1 MKHTLWFVG
10 LSALLLAGCKPPSE
24 RFEGP
29 GGSRLWPVVH
39 GGTRFAD
46 DHLVIP
52 IEAMAH
58 VEQAEPQILRVE
70 LYADDDRLPAA
81 PGLRIE
87 RWQGAYG
94 YAQRAL
100 FTAPPG
106 ARSLRAVLY
115 VHHLSSIFE
124 IEVPFDL
131 DPENR
136 VTNKWVMRK
145 ETVRLVGETTNAATR
160 PTPRA
165 APAP

>member
-1 MKHTLWFVG
+1 MKRTLWALG
-10 LSALLLAGCKPPSE
+10 LSALLFAGCKPPSE

-58 VEQAEPQILRVE
+58 TEDSEPQILRVE
-70 LYADDDRLPAA
+70 LYVDGERLPA
-81 PGLRIE
+81 PPELRIE

-100 FTAPPG
+100 FTAPPS
-106 ARSLRAVLY
+106 ARELKAVLF

-124 IEVPFDL
+124 IEVPFEL
-131 DPENR
+131 DPESR
-136 VTNKWVMRK
+136 VTNKWVMEK
-145 ETVRLVGETTNAATR
+145 ETVRLVGATTTARQA
-160 PTPRA
+160 PRV